1 MPWMET
7 SPVEQRERSFA
18 ITGWSCT
25 RWPSSVHLVDSF
37 LPRAARPRRPYLP
50 GCSGVPE
57 AQLRTAFHL
66 APILPEQGLEVKSR
80 S

>member
-37 LPRAARPRRPYLP
+37 LPRAVRPRRPYLP
-50 GCSGVPE
+50 GYSGV
-57 AQLRTAFHL
+57 
-66 APILPEQGLEVKSR
+66 S
-80 S
+80 